1 MFTSY
6 ANFFLN
12 RKTSIKGQKLVGEV
26 VEQLGVSKSGQGGA
40 QSMAAASGGDDDGTG
55 SKTKQ
60 NGLCRIRNR
69 DLHDGWPDEALPIY
83 QMKGG
88 FGSGN
93 GQGTTDPTKQ
103 LPPVGSKVFTEFEN
117 DSQYHGV
124 YHGGSASEDK
134 KIPEFTGDNY
144 GKVFGHA
151 DPGGNLHA
159 VGTEEGKEFISRTH
173 VTGAGDTIDKDGN
186 YIVNAVKDHNTNGES
201 HNGKYD
207 KNHNLDIGGD
217 AEWKIKGKLVI
228 NADQIEFR
236 HKGATSTM
244 PILPGG
250 AGPQSPSSRT
260 KPTKRNR
267 PSYSSPGQSV

>member
-1 MFTSY
+1 MFQNY
-6 ANFFLN
+6 GNFFLN

-26 VEQLGVSKSGQGGA
+26 VEQLGVDKSGQG
-40 QSMAAASGGDDDGTG
+40 ASDGGDSDGSG
-55 SKTKQ
+55 STTKQ
-60 NGLCRIRNR
+60 NGLVRIRVR
-69 DLHDGWPDEALPIY
+69 DLHDGWPDEALPVF

-93 GQGTTDPTKQ
+93 NQGTTDPTKQ
-103 LPPVGSKVFTEFEN
+103 IPPVGSKVFAEFEN

-124 YHGGSASEDK
+124 YHGGSATEDK

-144 GKVFGHA
+144 GKVYGHA
-151 DPGGNLHA
+151 DIAGNLHA

-173 VTGAGDTIDKDGN
+173 VSGAGDTIDKDGS
-186 YIVNAVKDHNTNGES
+186 YTVNAVKDHNANGEN

-217 AEWKIKGKLVI
+217 AVWKVKGKLIVS
-228 NADQIEFR
+228 ADQIEFQ
-236 HKGATSTM
+236 HNGAKSTI
-244 PILPGG
+244 PITIG
-250 AGPQSPSSRT
+250 ASGPQSPGSRT

-267 PSYSSPGQSV
+267 PSYNKPGQSV